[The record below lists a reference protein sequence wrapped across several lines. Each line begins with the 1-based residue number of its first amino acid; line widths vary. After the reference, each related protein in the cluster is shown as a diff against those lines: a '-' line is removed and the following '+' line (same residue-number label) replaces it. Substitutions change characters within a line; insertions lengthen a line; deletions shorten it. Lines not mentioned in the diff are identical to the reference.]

1 MSSPAI
7 TIPIAMSAELKRY
20 SRFLPAA
27 IVAAVVLLA
36 GARLI
41 TLSLRDHALQMR
53 TAAQSAVMREARLIE
68 AQLQA
73 LYDRTLAEAHG
84 AAGAPPAGAD
94 PRPRATP
101 GPGRGAFWMST
112 TGTVLRTGDADPGVS
127 RALAQEWAMDRGTRA
142 GAGILGPV
150 RYNSQW
156 IIAVYAP
163 NGARPERS
171 GVAPA
176 AWAVGYQSLD
186 ALLTQARFE
195 RLVKDGYEFTIAQI
209 DPLTHNARQLFGSRL
224 DMLTDTVSS
233 AIPAPAA
240 LALQTPA
247 PYLELAVRPRTGWYP
262 ARDLATEIAVLLLLA
277 WVFAFSVQEL
287 TASLGRT
294 QSALAQARQR
304 LHAVNERL
312 VAEMEQHQALQ
323 RSLEHARYHDP
334 FTGLPNRRYFMDQLD
349 RALREVRTRRRQRIA
364 LVLID
369 IDRFKLINDTLGHTA
384 GDELMLQT
392 AQRFAS
398 ALAGLEC
405 VLAHWEGGQLAVLL
419 HEVDSAAAAGAIGAK
434 LLSTRQ
440 EPFTLRQ
447 RRISVAARI
456 GLTCIDTGVRRAEE
470 ALREADIALSFARRQ
485 QNTPVVTYA
494 PGMGG
499 AAVSLVSLEADLHIA
514 LDRRQFRLLFQPI
527 VDLRARRV
535 VGAES
540 LLRWAHPV
548 EGLLT
553 PDRFLSIAE
562 EAGVIVPV
570 TRWVIQSVC
579 KLAAEWRQR
588 LPQGIDFYLSVNL
601 SGAALRDPGL
611 RDFVVH
617 VLQVTHASPRNLKFE
632 LTEGGLISNVGAAR
646 ELLSGFHNM
655 GIELMLDDF
664 GTGYSSLSYLQLF
677 PFSYVKID
685 RPLVNWTGSERSN
698 NAITSAILQMTSNL
712 GLRAVAE
719 VVETQ
724 AAAQALQRMGCDFA
738 QGYFFCEPVGAEE
751 ALHQLRTYNGPPAV
765 VPVVRAAAGQGGAGE
780 DTGESTVVLPDS
792 PTLVLP
798 ENTMAESSVGDDEV
812 ALERHSLGG
821 T

>member
-1 MSSPAI
+1 
-7 TIPIAMSAELKRY
+7 MSAELKRY

-112 TGTVLRTGDADPGVS
+112 TGTVLRAGDADAGVS

-150 RYNSQW
+150 RYGSQW

-163 NGARPERS
+163 SGARPGRS
-171 GVAPA
+171 AVAPA

-186 ALLTQARFE
+186 ALLTQARFK

-240 LALQTPA
+240 LAPRTSA

-287 TASLGRT
+287 TASLRRT
-294 QSALAQARQR
+294 QSALAQVRKR

-312 VAEMEQHQALQ
+312 FNEMEQHQALQ
-323 RSLEHARYHDP
+323 KSLEHARYHDP
-334 FTGLPNRRYFMDQLD
+334 FTGLPNRRYLMDQLD

-364 LVLID
+364 VVLIE

-384 GDELMLQT
+384 GDELMLQA
-392 AQRFAS
+392 AQRFAR
-398 ALAGLEC
+398 AVEGIEC
-405 VLAHWEGGQLAVLL
+405 VLSHWEGGQLALL
-419 HEVDSAAAAGAIGAK
+419 LYEVQSPEAALALAAK
-434 LLSTRQ
+434 LLSVRQ

-447 RRISVAARI
+447 QRISVASRI
-456 GLTCIDTGVRRAEE
+456 GLTCIDSGLQRVEE
-470 ALREADIALSFARRQ
+470 ALREADIALSLAKRQ
-485 QNTPVVTYA
+485 PAQPIVAYT

-499 AAVSLVSLEADLHIA
+499 AAVSLVSLEADLHVA

-527 VDLRARRV
+527 VDLRGRHV

-540 LLRWAHPV
+540 LLRWQHPV
-548 EGLLT
+548 EGVLA
-553 PDRFLSIAE
+553 PEKFLPIAE

-570 TRWVIQSVC
+570 TRWVIQRVC
-579 KLAAEWRQR
+579 RLAAEWRQR
-588 LPQGIDFYLSVNL
+588 LPQAIDFYLSVNL
-601 SGAALRDPGL
+601 SAASLRDPGL
-611 RDFVVH
+611 RDYVAQ
-617 VLQVTHASPRNLKFE
+617 VLQETHTSPRQLKFE
-632 LTEGGLISNVGAAR
+632 LTEVGLISNVSAAR
-646 ELLSGFHNM
+646 ELLNGFHSM

-685 RPLVNWTGSERSN
+685 RPLLTWTGSERSN

-724 AAAQALQRMGCDFA
+724 AAAQALQRMGCDFG
-738 QGYFFCEPVGAEE
+738 QGYFFCEPVEAEE
-751 ALHQLRTYNGPPAV
+751 ALHQVRTYNGPPAV
-765 VPVVRAAAGQGGAGE
+765 VPVLRPASGQGGATEVAG
-780 DTGESTVVLPDS
+780 DYSPTVVLPPEDGGSNDDTVRLPGLS
-792 PTLVLP
+792 PRAGKSP
-798 ENTMAESSVGDDEV
+798 RGP
-812 ALERHSLGG
+812 
-821 T
+821 

>member
-1 MSSPAI
+1 
-7 TIPIAMSAELKRY
+7 MSAELKRY

-53 TAAQSAVMREARLIE
+53 TAAQSAAMREARLIE

-112 TGTVLRTGDADPGVS
+112 TGTVLRAGDADADVS

-150 RYNSQW
+150 RYGSQW

-163 NGARPERS
+163 DGARPGRS
-171 GVAPA
+171 AVAPA

-186 ALLTQARFE
+186 ALLTQARFK

-240 LALQTPA
+240 LAPQTSA

-277 WVFAFSVQEL
+277 WVFAFSVHEL
-287 TASLGRT
+287 TASLRRT
-294 QSALAQARQR
+294 QSALAQVRKR

-323 RSLEHARYHDP
+323 RSLEHARHHDP

-364 LVLID
+364 LVLIE

-384 GDELMLQT
+384 GDELMLQA
-392 AQRFAS
+392 AQRFAR
-398 ALAGLEC
+398 ALTGMQC
-405 VLAHWEGGQLAVLL
+405 VLAHWGGGQLALL
-419 HEVDSAAAAGAIGAK
+419 LYDVISPEAAQAVAGK
-434 LLSTRQ
+434 LLSARQ
-440 EPFTLRQ
+440 EPFALRQ
-447 RRISVAARI
+447 HRITVGSRI
-456 GLTCIDTGVRRAEE
+456 GLSCIDSGLQRAEE
-470 ALREADIALSFARRQ
+470 ALREADIALSLAKRQ
-485 QNTPVVTYA
+485 PAQPIVAYT

-514 LDRRQFRLLFQPI
+514 LERRQFRLLFQPI
-527 VDLRARRV
+527 VDLRGRRV
-535 VGAES
+535 VGAET
-540 LLRWAHPV
+540 LLRWRHPV
-548 EGLLT
+548 EGMLT
-553 PDRFLSIAE
+553 PEKFLPIAE

-570 TRWVIQSVC
+570 TRWVIHRVC
-579 KLAAEWRQR
+579 RLAAEWRQR
-588 LPQGIDFYLSVNL
+588 LPQAIDFYLSVNL
-601 SGAALRDPGL
+601 SAAALRDPGL
-611 RDFVVH
+611 REYVAQ
-617 VLQVTHASPRNLKFE
+617 VLQDTHTSPRNLKFE
-632 LTEGGLISNVGAAR
+632 LTEGGLISNVSAAR
-646 ELLSGFHNM
+646 ELLNGFHSM

-685 RPLVNWTGSERSN
+685 RPLVTWTGSERSN

-712 GLRAVAE
+712 GLSAVAE

-724 AAAQALQRMGCDFA
+724 AAAQALQRMGCEFG
-738 QGYFFCEPVGAEE
+738 QGYFFCEPVESEE
-751 ALHQLRTYNGPPAV
+751 ALRQLRTYTGPPAV
-765 VPVVRAAAGQGGAGE
+765 VPVVRAAAAQAGAVEVAG
-780 DTGESTVVLPDS
+780 DYS

-798 ENTMAESSVGDDEV
+798 PEVTVDGSINDDTP
-812 ALERHSLGG
+812 ALPGLSPRAGQSPRR

>member
-1 MSSPAI
+1 
-7 TIPIAMSAELKRY
+7 MSAELKRY

-112 TGTVLRTGDADPGVS
+112 TGTVLRAGDADAGVS

-150 RYNSQW
+150 RYGSQW

-163 NGARPERS
+163 SGARPGRS
-171 GVAPA
+171 AVAPA

-186 ALLTQARFE
+186 ALLTQARFK

-240 LALQTPA
+240 LAPRTSA

-287 TASLGRT
+287 TASLRRT
-294 QSALAQARQR
+294 QSALAQVRKR

-312 VAEMEQHQALQ
+312 FNEMEQHQALQ
-323 RSLEHARYHDP
+323 KSLEHARYHDP
-334 FTGLPNRRYFMDQLD
+334 FTGLPNRRYLMDQLD

-364 LVLID
+364 VVLIE

-384 GDELMLQT
+384 GDELMLQA
-392 AQRFAS
+392 AQRFAR
-398 ALAGLEC
+398 AVEGIEC
-405 VLAHWEGGQLAVLL
+405 VLSHWEGGQLALL
-419 HEVDSAAAAGAIGAK
+419 LYEVQSPEAALALAAK
-434 LLSTRQ
+434 LLSVRQ

-447 RRISVAARI
+447 QRISVASRI
-456 GLTCIDTGVRRAEE
+456 GLTCIDSGLQRVEE
-470 ALREADIALSFARRQ
+470 ALREADIALSLAKRQ
-485 QNTPVVTYA
+485 PAQPIVAYT

-499 AAVSLVSLEADLHIA
+499 AAVSLVSLEADLHVA

-527 VDLRARRV
+527 VDLRGRRV
-535 VGAES
+535 VGAET
-540 LLRWAHPV
+540 LLRWQHPV
-548 EGLLT
+548 EGVLT
-553 PDRFLSIAE
+553 PEKFLPIAE

-570 TRWVIQSVC
+570 TRWVIQRVC
-579 KLAAEWRQR
+579 RLAAEWRQR
-588 LPQGIDFYLSVNL
+588 LPQAIDFYLSVNL
-601 SGAALRDPGL
+601 SAASLRDPGL
-611 RDFVVH
+611 RDYVAQ
-617 VLQVTHASPRNLKFE
+617 VLQETHTSPRQLKFE
-632 LTEGGLISNVGAAR
+632 LTEVGLISNVSAAR
-646 ELLSGFHNM
+646 ELLNGFHSM

-685 RPLVNWTGSERSN
+685 RPLLTWTGSERSN

-724 AAAQALQRMGCDFA
+724 AAAQALQRMGCDFG
-738 QGYFFCEPVGAEE
+738 QGYFFCEPVEAEE
-751 ALHQLRTYNGPPAV
+751 ALHQVRTYNGPPAV
-765 VPVVRAAAGQGGAGE
+765 VPVLRPASGQGGATEVAG
-780 DTGESTVVLPDS
+780 DYSPTVVLPPEDGGSNDDTVRLPGLS
-792 PTLVLP
+792 PRAGKSP
-798 ENTMAESSVGDDEV
+798 RGP
-812 ALERHSLGG
+812 
-821 T
+821 

>member
-1 MSSPAI
+1 
-7 TIPIAMSAELKRY
+7 MSAELKRY

-112 TGTVLRTGDADPGVS
+112 TGTVLRAGDADAGVS

-150 RYNSQW
+150 RYGSQW

-163 NGARPERS
+163 SGARPGRS
-171 GVAPA
+171 AVAPA

-186 ALLTQARFE
+186 ALLTQARFK

-240 LALQTPA
+240 LAPRTSA

-287 TASLGRT
+287 TASLRRT
-294 QSALAQARQR
+294 QSALAQVRKR

-312 VAEMEQHQALQ
+312 FNEMEQHQALQ
-323 RSLEHARYHDP
+323 KSLEHARYHDP
-334 FTGLPNRRYFMDQLD
+334 FTGLPNRRYLMDQLD

-364 LVLID
+364 VVLIE

-384 GDELMLQT
+384 GDELMLQA
-392 AQRFAS
+392 AQRFAR
-398 ALAGLEC
+398 AVEGIEC
-405 VLAHWEGGQLAVLL
+405 VLSHWEGGQLALL
-419 HEVDSAAAAGAIGAK
+419 LYEVQSPEAALALAAK
-434 LLSTRQ
+434 LLSVRQ

-447 RRISVAARI
+447 QRISVASRI
-456 GLTCIDTGVRRAEE
+456 GLTCIDSGLQRVEE
-470 ALREADIALSFARRQ
+470 ALREADIALSLAKRQ
-485 QNTPVVTYA
+485 PAQPIVAYT

-499 AAVSLVSLEADLHIA
+499 AAVSLVSLEADLHVA

-527 VDLRARRV
+527 VDLRGKRV

-540 LLRWAHPV
+540 LLRWQHPV
-548 EGLLT
+548 EGVLT
-553 PDRFLSIAE
+553 PEKFLPIAE

-570 TRWVIQSVC
+570 TRWVIQRVC
-579 KLAAEWRQR
+579 RLAAEWRQR
-588 LPQGIDFYLSVNL
+588 LPQAIDFYLSVNL
-601 SGAALRDPGL
+601 SAASLRDPGL
-611 RDFVVH
+611 REYVAR
-617 VLQVTHASPRNLKFE
+617 VLQETHTSPRQLKFE
-632 LTEGGLISNVGAAR
+632 LTEVGLISNVSAAR
-646 ELLSGFHNM
+646 ELLNGFHSM

-685 RPLVNWTGSERSN
+685 RPLLTWTGSERSN

-724 AAAQALQRMGCDFA
+724 AAAQALQRMGCDFG
-738 QGYFFCEPVGAEE
+738 QGYFFCEPVEAEE
-751 ALHQLRTYNGPPAV
+751 ALHQVRTYNGPPAV
-765 VPVVRAAAGQGGAGE
+765 VPVLRPASGQGGATEVAG
-780 DTGESTVVLPDS
+780 DYSPTVVLPPEDGGSNDDTVRLPGLS
-792 PTLVLP
+792 PRAGKSP
-798 ENTMAESSVGDDEV
+798 RGP
-812 ALERHSLGG
+812 
-821 T
+821 